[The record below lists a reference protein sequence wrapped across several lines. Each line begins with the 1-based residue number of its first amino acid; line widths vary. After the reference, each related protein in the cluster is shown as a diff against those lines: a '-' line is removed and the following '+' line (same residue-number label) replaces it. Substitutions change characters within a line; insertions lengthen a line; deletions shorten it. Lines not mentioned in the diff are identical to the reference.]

1 LILQSF
7 RILVI
12 GRANAGKTTLLKRVC
27 NTTEDPCI
35 YDDNGNLELEPTSE
49 RGVHDINRAFS
60 FRSNPRFIFHDSAG
74 VEAGDESQLKEV
86 QDFIAERSKSTR
98 INDQLHAIWFCL
110 KPDTSRPLLEFE
122 KNFFNKERAGFDDA
136 KNRHEAEK
144 EVQDKFIN
152 PLHGY
157 SYPPKACT
165 FMEDLHDDNSNHQ
178 NQVKDLIEKTAESL
192 DDIALKMLFISIQ
205 QNNLELCIK
214 YALKYGKVLIE
225 FCFAWFPHSYQQ
237 NYTLRMKNSS
247 SLLCL
252 MMIILIYIQ
261 IFILLFLNV
270 VMVCLSFFVI
280 CFIV

>member
-1 LILQSF
+1 MDQRFKPDVYKSF

-35 YDDNGNLELEPTSE
+35 YDRNGNLFADRLNCQ

-122 KNFFNKERAGFDDA
+122 KNFFNKERTGKIPVIAIIMMFDDLITQIYDEDLDDA

-214 YALKYGKVLIE
+214 YALK
-225 FCFAWFPHSYQQ
+225 
-237 NYTLRMKNSS
+237 
-247 SLLCL
+247 
-252 MMIILIYIQ
+252 
-261 IFILLFLNV
+261 
-270 VMVCLSFFVI
+270 
-280 CFIV
+280 